1 MNNNFPLTHS
11 VEPDETSYSH
21 SSIDELLA
29 IAQLEN
35 SKKNDYIYPTPKK
48 GVGGHFLDLLEMLST
63 TAPGAYNPI
72 NAMRNSKT
80 LLEMLGHVPGA
91 LITLGAAGFGAK
103 KAGGAALRKGFGEL
117 ATRTIDPYHYGSKI
131 GDVKSVIKEGNFIK
145 RMIEPYDPKSI
156 YSAPLKDPDIPYYT
170 TPARSFA
177 FRKMFGLKSSDEAED
192 LFTEIVPNK
201 VYSFNMKNSTSRHMA
216 LDVLNP
222 RGFQLGKGSTPPYRL
237 FTAHSL
243 FGNYT
248 KAIKPKLVNGKPTL
262 ETKYEDIWDW
272 GWNKGELKGN
282 LKYSKALLSE
292 IFSNIKKSDIPKD
305 VKGEAKDELLRN
317 ISYVIQRGA
326 ANMIAKPIT
335 FKGKISGKEYMNL
348 LGWKGGYGTGSLT
361 PNVKDF
367 SSLKSELIG
376 SKKAEAL
383 TLTRYV
389 KNLSDNLLSSG
400 SDGFSLGA
408 KPSETWWKEYD
419 KLLSKIPQTMLDRL
433 LKKHPYINIQKG
445 TKNSAGQVIR

>member
-11 VEPDETSYSH
+11 AEADKTSYSH

-29 IAQLEN
+29 TAQLEN
-35 SKKNDYIYPTPKK
+35 SKKNDYIYSTPKQ
-48 GVGGHFLDLLEMLST
+48 GFGDHVLDVLEMLST
-63 TAPGAYNPI
+63 TVPGAYNPI

-117 ATRTIDPYHYGSKI
+117 ATRTIDPYDYGSKI
-131 GDVKSVIKEGNFIK
+131 GDVKSAIKGGNFIK

-156 YSAPLKDPDIPYYT
+156 YSAPLKNPDIPYYT

-201 VYSFNMKNSTSRHMA
+201 LYSFNMKNSTSRHMA
-216 LDVLNP
+216 LEVIKP
-222 RGFQLGKGSTPPYRL
+222 RGGQYPSSI
-237 FTAHSL
+237 AHSL
-243 FGNYT
+243 FGDYT

-272 GWNKGELKGN
+272 KFNKGELKN
-282 LKYSKALLSE
+282 ELAE
-292 IFSNIKKSDIPKD
+292 IFSNIKRTPNSDK
-305 VKGEAKDELLRN
+305 AELLRN
-317 ISYVIQRGA
+317 ISYVIQRGT

-348 LGWKGGYGTGSLT
+348 LGWKRGLGTGSLT
-361 PNVKDF
+361 PDVKDF
-367 SSLKSELIG
+367 SSLRSELIG
-376 SKKAEAL
+376 QIAEAL
-383 TLTRYV
+383 TLARYV
-389 KNLSDNLLSSG
+389 RTLSDNLLSSG
-400 SDGFSLGA
+400 YRGFSLA
-408 KPSETWWKEYD
+408 TKPSETWWKEYD
-419 KLLSKIPQTMLDRL
+419 KLLSKIPQTILDRL
-433 LKKHPYINIQKG
+433 LKDHPHINIQKG
-445 TKNSAGQVIR
+445 TKNLAGQVIR

>member
-1 MNNNFPLTHS
+1 
-11 VEPDETSYSH
+11 
-21 SSIDELLA
+21 
-29 IAQLEN
+29 
-35 SKKNDYIYPTPKK
+35 
-48 GVGGHFLDLLEMLST
+48 MLST
-63 TAPGAYNPI
+63 TVPGAYNPI
-72 NAMRNSKT
+72 NAMRNSNT
-80 LLEMLGHVPGA
+80 LLEMVGHLPGA
-91 LITLGAAGFGAK
+91 FITLAGAGFGAK
-103 KAGGAALRKGFGEL
+103 KAGGVALRKTFGEV
-117 ATRTIDPYHYGSKI
+117 ATRTIDPYHYSSKI
-131 GDVKSVIKEGNFIK
+131 GDVKSAIKEGTFIK

-156 YSAPLKDPDIPYYT
+156 YSAPLKDPEIPYYT

-177 FRKMFGLKSSDEAED
+177 FRKMFGLKSSDEAEN
-192 LFTEIVPNK
+192 LFTEIVPDK

-222 RGFQLGKGSTPPYRL
+222 RGFQLGRGSTPPYRL

-262 ETKYEDIWDW
+262 ETKYEDTWDW
-272 GWNKGELKGN
+272 NWNKGELKN
-282 LKYSKALLSE
+282 ELAR
-292 IFSNIKKSDIPKD
+292 IFELTKSLPDRSSPNPIPF
-305 VKGEAKDELLRN
+305 LRDN
-317 ISYVIQRGA
+317 ISYVIQRGT

-361 PNVKDF
+361 PNVQDF
-367 SSLKSELIG
+367 ASLKSELIG
-376 SKKAEAL
+376 PKKAEAL

-400 SDGFSLGA
+400 SDGFSLIT
-408 KPSETWWKEYD
+408 KPSEIWWKEYD

-433 LKKHPYINIQKG
+433 LKKHPHINIQKG